1 MKIQISNGILSLI
14 IIVIS
19 SSVYAIANPDRFL
32 GPRDIRGIKSTIDDY
47 IKHDD
52 TIFRYGNWYGSGWWG
67 GSTDARLG
75 NNPPV
80 DSLDAIAQTHDFI
93 YQLAE
98 QQGKKYGIAEE
109 KRIKSIADYMAVCVA
124 KTLPENPNQWS
135 KPPSDVDTA
144 ARYRDRM
151 ITGFSYETPAYQ
163 GVNVTGKELDWVT
176 SPITNWQLKKSNQLD
191 LIELKIQV
199 SNLQKNWNNK
209 NLMTPSSTPITTDEQ
224 LKNPPPGIQSVKQL
238 PC

>member
-1 MKIQISNGILSLI
+1 MKIQFLNSLLLLI
-14 IIVIS
+14 IILINN
-19 SSVYAIANPDRFL
+19 SVYANANPDRFL

-52 TIFRYGNWYGSGWWG
+52 TILRYGNWYGSGWWG
-67 GSTDARLG
+67 GSSADKLG

-80 DSLDAIAQTHDFI
+80 DSLDAIAQTHDFT

-98 QQGKKYGIAEE
+98 QQGKIFGIAEE
-109 KRIKSIADYMAVCVA
+109 KRIKRIADYIAVCVA

-135 KPPSDVDTA
+135 QPPSDINTA
-144 ARYRDRM
+144 ARFRDRM

-163 GVNVTGKELDWVT
+163 GVNVTEKEPYWVT
-176 SPITNWQLKKSNQLD
+176 SPIKNWQLKKSNQLD
-191 LIELKIQV
+191 LIELKLQV

-209 NLMTPSSTPITTDEQ
+209 NLMKPSSTTPNTDEQ
-224 LKNPPPGIQSVKQL
+224 LKNPPPNIQSIKQL